1 VLNRQDDRLEEIA
14 DLLQFFVNAGGY
26 GKNLRVI
33 ARRNA

>member
-1 VLNRQDDRLEEIA
+1 VHGKADDGVEEIA

-33 ARRNA
+33 ARRE